1 MSNLKNNS
9 RRRFLAQSGLG
20 LMAFAGMP
28 GFLRAMEGM
37 QGMQAMPKLTPNKAS
52 KNFNPDVEFDLYCR
66 SSSVSILPGQQTQV
80 QQYAALLKKGPKET
94 ITDITGSY
102 LGPLINLQKGQ
113 KVRVNLHNKLAEPT
127 VTHWHGL
134 HVPANMDGHPMYAID
149 PGEILVYEFEVLN
162 RAGMNIY
169 HPHPHE
175 ATAKQVYNGLAGA
188 LFVRDKEEEKLE
200 LPSGEF
206 EIPIVIQDRLFDQQ
220 NQLIYVRNMHDR
232 MMGFYGDR
240 ILVNG
245 FPDYKIDVASRAYRL
260 RVLNGSTA
268 RIYKLGWDDGSPI
281 TVIGVDGG
289 LLEKPEVKPYVMLAP
304 GERLDVW
311 ADFSGRNEGSQLVMR
326 SLSFSG
332 VLPKMAERMMQ
343 GGRGGMGGMMHANAL
358 PVGSDYPI
366 FTVRVTKKVSD
377 SPKLPPQLSKIDWHP
392 ISATANPNKP
402 VPIGI
407 SEGPMAMLLNGRPYA
422 YNDIQDFE
430 RIKLNTIQL
439 MEIFHAH
446 GGGGGHGKESAPA
459 TGEHGAEKQSGGM
472 GGMGHQGGGMG
483 MMGGMKHGD
492 DDQKGA
498 GQGMGGMMG
507 MGHQGG
513 GMGMMGGMKHG
524 DDDQKG
530 GGQGMGGMGMMGGM
544 KHGDDNQKGGGQG
557 MGGMMGMGGGM
568 GGMGMMMSMAHPIHL
583 HGQQFQIVSRSISG
597 DEEADYATVREGF
610 IESGL
615 KDTVLV
621 MPGER
626 VRIIKPFQDFKGLFM
641 YHCHNL
647 EHEDMGM
654 MRDFLVE

>member
-1 MSNLKNNS
+1 MSNHKNLS
-9 RRRFLAQSGLG
+9 RRRFLTQSGLG
-20 LMAFAGMP
+20 LMAFASMP

-37 QGMQAMPKLTPNKAS
+37 EGLHGMPKLTPNKAS
-52 KNFNPDVEFDLYCR
+52 SNFKPDVEFDLFSR

-94 ITDITGSY
+94 IADITGSY

-113 KVRVNLHNKLAEPT
+113 KVRIHLHNKLAEPT

-134 HVPANMDGHPMYAID
+134 HVPANMDGHPMYVID
-149 PGEILVYEFEVLN
+149 PGETLVYEFEVLN

-188 LFVRDKEEEKLE
+188 LFVHDEEEAKLE
-200 LPSGEF
+200 LPSGEY
-206 EIPIVIQDRLFDQQ
+206 EIPIVIQDRLFDEQ

-232 MMGFYGDR
+232 MVGFYGDR

-245 FPDYKIDVASRAYRL
+245 RPNFQIDVASRAYRL

-268 RIYKLGWDDGSPI
+268 RIYKLGWDDGTPI

-289 LLEKPEVKPYVMLAP
+289 LLEKPEIKPYVMLAP
-304 GERLDVW
+304 GERLDIW

-326 SLSFSG
+326 SLAFSG
-332 VLPKMAERMMQ
+332 VLPKMAERM
-343 GGRGGMGGMMHANAL
+343 GGMMHANPL

-366 FTVRVTKKVSD
+366 FTARVTKKVSD
-377 SPKLPPQLSKIDWHP
+377 SPKLPSQLSKINWHQL
-392 ISATANPNKP
+392 SATANPDKP
-402 VPIGI
+402 IPIGI

-430 RIKLNTIQL
+430 RIKVNTIQL

-459 TGEHGAEKQSGGM
+459 SGEHGAEKQNGGM

-492 DDQKGA
+492 GDQKGG
-498 GQGMGGMMG
+498 GQGMMG
-507 MGHQGG
+507 MGHKGG

-530 GGQGMGGMGMMGGM
+530 GS
-544 KHGDDNQKGGGQG
+544 QG

-583 HGQQFQIVSRSISG
+583 HGQQFQIVSRSISA
-597 DEEADYATVREGF
+597 DAEADYATVRDGF

-621 MPGER
+621 MPGEK

-654 MRDFLVE
+654 MRDFSVE

>member
-1 MSNLKNNS
+1 MSNLKSYS

-20 LMAFAGMP
+20 LIAFAGMP

-37 QGMQAMPKLTPNKAS
+37 QGLHGMPKLTPNKAS
-52 KNFNPDVEFDLYCR
+52 PNFKPDVEFDLFCR
-66 SSSVSILPGQQTQV
+66 PSSVSILPGQQTRV

-94 ITDITGSY
+94 IVDIPGSY
-102 LGPLINLQKGQ
+102 LGPLIHLQKGQ
-113 KVRVNLHNKLAEPT
+113 KVRVNLHNKLTEPT

-134 HVPANMDGHPMYAID
+134 HVPANMDGHPMYTID
-149 PGEILVYEFEVLN
+149 PDEILVYEFEVLN

-175 ATAKQVYNGLAGA
+175 TTARQVYNGLAGA
-188 LFVRDKEEEKLE
+188 LFVHDDEEAKLE
-200 LPSGEF
+200 LPSGEY
-206 EIPIVIQDRLFDQQ
+206 EIPIVIQDRLFDEL
-220 NQLIYVRNMHDR
+220 NQLIYARSMHDR
-232 MMGFYGDR
+232 MIGFYGDR

-245 FPDYKIDVASRAYRL
+245 FPDFKIDVASRAYRL
-260 RVLNGSTA
+260 RVLNASTA
-268 RIYKLGWDDGSPI
+268 RIYKLGWDDGTPI

-289 LLEKPEVKPYVMLAP
+289 LLEKPEIKPYVMLAP

-326 SLSFSG
+326 SQPFSG
-332 VLPKMAERMMQ
+332 VLPKMAERMM
-343 GGRGGMGGMMHANAL
+343 RGGMGGMMHHNKL

-366 FTVRVTKKVSD
+366 FTARVTKKVSD
-377 SPKLPPQLSKIDWHP
+377 SHKLPSQLSKINWHQ
-392 ISATANPNKP
+392 ISATANPDKP

-422 YNDIQDFE
+422 FNDIQDFE
-430 RIKLNTIQL
+430 RIKVNTIQL

-446 GGGGGHGKESAPA
+446 GGGGHGKESAPA

-472 GGMGHQGGGMG
+472 GGGMMGMSHQGGMGMMGGMKHGDNDQKGGSQGMMGMGHGGGGMG

-492 DDQKGA
+492 DDQR
-498 GQGMGGMMG
+498 
-507 MGHQGG
+507 
-513 GMGMMGGMKHG
+513 
-524 DDDQKG
+524 
-530 GGQGMGGMGMMGGM
+530 
-544 KHGDDNQKGGGQG
+544 GGGQG

-583 HGQQFQIVSRSISG
+583 HGQAFQIVSRSISAN
-597 DEEADYATVREGF
+597 EEADYATVREGF

-621 MPGER
+621 MPGEK